1 MRYTPA
7 QLREALDISEDTLRY
22 WRELLPQLNGRR
34 GYAPCFTPGDLLT
47 LKVVAAL
54 RDLGMNIGMLKT
66 HSKSFFDACSQRPW
80 FELEL
85 HSLVFDGEFITMGRM
100 DAGLDLPIKAR
111 VVVPLGP
118 LIQQLRQR
126 LAAEEVQTLQPE
138 ITFPPLGIAKG
149 ASR

>member
-22 WRELLPQLNGRR
+22 WRELLPQLKGRR

-47 LKVVAAL
+47 LKVVAAF
-54 RDLGMNIGMLKT
+54 RELGMNVGMLKV
-66 HSKSFFDACSQRPW
+66 HSQDFFVTCSARPW

-85 HSLVFDGEFITMGRM
+85 DSLIFDGEVISLGRTTNES
-100 DAGLDLPIKAR
+100 DRSKKAR

-126 LAAEEVQTLQPE
+126 LAAEEVETLQSE
-138 ITFPPLGIAKG
+138 ITFPPVGIAKG